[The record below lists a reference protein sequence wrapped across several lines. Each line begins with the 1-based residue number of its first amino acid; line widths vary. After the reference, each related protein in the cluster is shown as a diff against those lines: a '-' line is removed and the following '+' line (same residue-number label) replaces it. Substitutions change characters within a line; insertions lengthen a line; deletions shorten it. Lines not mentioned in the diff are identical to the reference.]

1 MNLDI
6 NGKVIEVKFTIG
18 AIEALDRVY
27 EVQNGGAKFG
37 MGVSSS
43 LVYLQQY
50 NPVVLRNII
59 EALQVDKAKVGRSE
73 IEAWLMTQDI
83 EKLSEEM
90 IDELGKQDLTKA
102 MIKKLKKQAA
112 KASKQK

>member
-43 LVYLQQY
+43 LV
-50 NPVVLRNII
+50 
-59 EALQVDKAKVGRSE
+59 
-73 IEAWLMTQDI
+73 
-83 EKLSEEM
+83 
-90 IDELGKQDLTKA
+90 
-102 MIKKLKKQAA
+102 
-112 KASKQK
+112 